1 MQEAKVK
8 ERTRLYDTALGE
20 TGDRLD
26 TIRKLL
32 VHCEALTGTTETE
45 DAEQRK
51 TLAVIGLLGAYVK
64 RRSNLVLLA
73 QRSETLP
80 LSELHFCLR
89 ESNEALALIPV
100 STVYANETDE
110 TVSVSARAMMRVYDT
125 FQDRIEQMLEGMEYL
140 KMTLKQEAERV
151 LLVLQVGGAGMRDT
165 NVEIPLTEEGQT
177 V

>member
-1 MQEAKVK
+1 MAKKVC
-8 ERTRLYDTALGE
+8 D
-20 TGDRLD
+20 
-26 TIRKLL
+26 
-32 VHCEALTGTTETE
+32 
-45 DAEQRK
+45 
-51 TLAVIGLLGAYVK
+51 
-64 RRSNLVLLA
+64 
-73 QRSETLP
+73 
-80 LSELHFCLR
+80 FCLR

-151 LLVLQVGGAGMRDT
+151 QLVLQVGGAGMRDT